1 MANKWQ
7 AQKTLLI
14 VGEGYDERAFLK
26 YLRPLLAPR
35 GCGLTVTVKPAGGKT
50 AKHIIEWT
58 IRQVANV
65 EYDNVAV
72 MLDTDTDWSPEIA
85 KLAKDNGITVLTSEP
100 CFEALLLR
108 IIGKPSNGD
117 AASLKK
123 VFAKYV
129 NNDAMQSENYSK
141 HFDKEKLI
149 AARLKEPSIDSLLK
163 LFGL

>member
-1 MANKWQ
+1 MAKWQ

-14 VGEGYDERAFLK
+14 VGEGYDEQAFFK
-26 YLRPLLAPR
+26 HLRPLLAPR
-35 GCGLTVTVKPAGGKT
+35 GCGLTVTVKTAGGKS

-58 IRQVANV
+58 IRQTANV
-65 EYDNVAV
+65 DYDNVAV
-72 MLDTDTDWSPEIA
+72 MLDTDTDWSTEVA
-85 KLAKDNGITVLTSEP
+85 KLAKENGITVLTSEP

-108 IIGKPSNGD
+108 VIDTPANGD

-123 VFAKYV
+123 TFAKYV
-129 NNDAMQSENYSK
+129 NNDAMRSENYSE

-149 AARLKEPSIDSLLK
+149 AARSKEPSIDYLLK

>member
-1 MANKWQ
+1 MAKWQ

-14 VGEGYDERAFLK
+14 VGEGYNEQAFLK
-26 YLRPLLAPR
+26 HLRPILAPR
-35 GCGLTVTVKPAGGKT
+35 GCGLTVTVKNACGKT

-58 IRQVANV
+58 IRQTANAA
-65 EYDNVAV
+65 YDHVAV
-72 MLDTDTDWSPEIA
+72 MLDTDTDWCEAIA
-85 KLAKDNGITVLTSEP
+85 KLANDNKITVLTSEP

-108 IIGKPSNGD
+108 VIGKPTNGD

-129 NNDAMQSENYSK
+129 NNDAMRSENYSE
-141 HFDKEKLI
+141 HFDKQKLI